1 MSAVTRQTPVA
12 YAQQHLAPKMTV
24 VHGMEIPL
32 EFASAEIEH
41 KRKVNLGICDVSCF
55 SRFGVK
61 GRNVVQWLNEQKVE
75 IPSEPNAWV
84 QQGESLVLR
93 LGNSEFLVEDQLEG
107 KACGSLDGA
116 VMPEAYGVY
125 RIQRNDTALLLSGSH
140 VQELFSEICAIDLRD
155 GALPYGKVVMTQ
167 MAGIS
172 VTVLRQKFNGED
184 VYRLWC
190 DGTYGPYLW
199 ETLLEIAEE
208 VGGGAVGLSCHYKEM
223 L

>member
-1 MSAVTRQTPVA
+1 MTTITRQTPVA
-12 YAQQHLAPKMTV
+12 YAQQHLAPKMTL
-24 VHGMEIPL
+24 VHGMEVAL

-41 KRKVNLGICDVSCF
+41 KRKANLGICDVSCF
-55 SRFGVK
+55 PRFGVK
-61 GRNVVQWLNEQKVE
+61 GRNVVQWLKENKIE
-75 IPSEPNAWV
+75 IPPEANTWV
-84 QQGESLVLR
+84 QQGETLVLR
-93 LGNSEFLVEDQLEG
+93 LGLNELLVEDQLEG
-107 KACGSLDGA
+107 KACAALEGA
-116 VMPEAYGVY
+116 TQPKAYGVY
-125 RIQRNDTALLLSGSH
+125 KVQRNDTALLLSGSH

-155 GALPYGKVVMTQ
+155 QALPPNGVVMTQ